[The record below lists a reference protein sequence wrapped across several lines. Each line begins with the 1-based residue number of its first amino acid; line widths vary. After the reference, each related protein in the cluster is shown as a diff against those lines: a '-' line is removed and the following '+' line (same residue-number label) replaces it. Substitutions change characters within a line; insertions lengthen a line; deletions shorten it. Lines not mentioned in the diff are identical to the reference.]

1 MNIEKSMNSVDKE
14 QVLESLHSAI
24 ILLDRNMHILYLN
37 SYAEVIIGISA
48 KQILNVN
55 LKNLLTNDPDLVE
68 KIISAADEEQSCTI
82 REQSISFVSGKS
94 VLVDYTV
101 SLLGENQI
109 LLEISQIDHQRR
121 ITKEEQ
127 FFAQSHAMNNLAK
140 GLAHEVRNPLGGLRG
155 AAQLLEKELDDEDLK
170 EYTKIIIGEAD
181 RLQNL
186 VSRILGDSKYV
197 VKKVQVNIHQVLE
210 HVRQL
215 LLIDNPKD
223 IEFFTDYDP
232 SIPDVNIWQDQLIQA
247 ILNISRNAVE
257 AVQTGGMILFCTR
270 VVRQAV
276 IGAHRYKLAVKIDIQ
291 DNGSGIDEEL
301 MDSIFL
307 PMISSRPNGTGLGL
321 SISQSIIFRHGGIIE
336 CESKPGR
343 TVFSIIIPLEYEHGE
358 KQ

>member
-1 MNIEKSMNSVDKE
+1 MKKIDKHTILDSLHTAVVILDKNLHIQYMNSC
-14 QVLESLHSAI
+14 
-24 ILLDRNMHILYLN
+24 
-37 SYAEVIIGISA
+37 AEMLIGISA
-48 KQILNVN
+48 KQIIDTS
-55 LKNLLTNDPDLVE
+55 LKNIIVNNPTVLE
-68 KIISAADEEQSCTI
+68 KLQGEALNEEGSFTI
-82 REQSISFVSGKS
+82 REQSISFVSGKTA
-94 VLVDYTV
+94 LVDYTI
-101 SLLGENQI
+101 STLADGDKMM
-109 LLEISQIDHQRR
+109 EISQIDHQRR

-170 EYTKIIIGEAD
+170 EYTKIIIEEAD

-197 VKKVQVNIHQVLE
+197 VKKVHVNIHQVLE

-215 LLIDNPKD
+215 MLIDNPK
-223 IEFFTDYDP
+223 ELQFFTDYDP
-232 SIPDVNIWQDQLIQA
+232 SIPDVCIWQDQFIQA

-257 AVQTGGMILFCTR
+257 AANMGGMVLFCTR
-270 VVRQAV
+270 IVRQAV
-276 IGAHRYKLAVKIDIQ
+276 IGTHRYKLAVKIDIQ
-291 DNGSGIDEEL
+291 DDGSGIDEEL

-321 SISQSIIFRHGGIIE
+321 SISQSIVFRHGGIIE
-336 CESKPGR
+336 CQSKPGC
-343 TVFSIIIPLEYEHGE
+343 TVFSITIPLDEDSGE

>member
-1 MNIEKSMNSVDKE
+1 MKRLDKHIILDSLHTAVVILDKNLHIQYMNSC
-14 QVLESLHSAI
+14 
-24 ILLDRNMHILYLN
+24 
-37 SYAEVIIGISA
+37 AEMLIGISA
-48 KQILNVN
+48 KQIIDTS
-55 LKNLLTNDPDLVE
+55 LKNIVVNNPAFIE
-68 KIISAADEEQSCTI
+68 KIDEAANEEESCTI
-82 REQSISFVSGKS
+82 REQSINFVSGKS
-94 VLVDYTV
+94 VLVDYTISAINGDEKMV
-101 SLLGENQI
+101 
-109 LLEISQIDHQRR
+109 EIIQIDHQRR

-155 AAQLLEKELDDEDLK
+155 AAQLLEKELDNDDLK
-170 EYTKIIIGEAD
+170 EYTKIIIEEAD

-197 VKKVQVNIHQVLE
+197 VKKVHVNIHQVLE

-215 LLIDNPKD
+215 MLIDNPKE
-223 IEFFTDYDP
+223 IKFFTDYDP
-232 SIPDVNIWQDQLIQA
+232 SIPDVCIWQDQFIQA

-257 AVQTGGMILFCTR
+257 AVTMGGMVLFCTR
-270 VVRQAV
+270 IVRQAV

-291 DNGSGIDEEL
+291 DNGPGIDEEL

-321 SISQSIIFRHGGIIE
+321 SISQSIVFRHGGIIE
-336 CESKPGR
+336 CQSKPGC
-343 TVFSIIIPLEYEHGE
+343 TVFSITIPLDEENGE